1 MFMSIFNKRLAPL
14 LLTLLLAACAG
25 TPEPVP
31 APAVEPVAE
40 PVTEPEIPAGT
51 EPEAE
56 AGAVPEAEPVDY
68 NQQFYEEAV
77 AALKGGD
84 TALALELLRQVSSD
98 APDKPFVFTNLGL
111 AYFKLQKLDMAE
123 QAFQQAVE
131 INDDDAVA
139 HNHLGILQ
147 RHKGEFQDARNRYQ
161 RAIEINANYA
171 RAHLNLGILFDI
183 YLQDLDQALQHY
195 RKYQSLVSEEDTQ
208 VAGWIVDIERRLKS
222 GGAASQG

>member
-1 MFMSIFNKRLAPL
+1 MFMSIFDKRLAPL

-111 AYFKLQKLDMAE
+111 AYFKLQKLDLAE